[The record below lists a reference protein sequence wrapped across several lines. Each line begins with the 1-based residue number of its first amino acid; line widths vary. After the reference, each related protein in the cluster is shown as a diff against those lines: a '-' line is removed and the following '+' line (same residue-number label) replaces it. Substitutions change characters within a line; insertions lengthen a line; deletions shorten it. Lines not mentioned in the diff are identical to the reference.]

1 MPFETYAAIAAVLL
15 YFGTFA
21 AVVNWVM
28 WYTRDTRPT

>member
-1 MPFETYAAIAAVLL
+1 MPFETYAVIAAVLL

-28 WYTRDTRPT
+28 WYTRDTRPA